1 MQFLRILF
9 WVLIAVLLTVFASNN
24 WRDVEIN
31 LWANL
36 RADIKA
42 PVLLLIAFLIGFLP
56 PWLILR
62 GKLWRLRRRLAQ
74 EDQPVPVPPAPPAPA
89 AEGGAEA

>member
-36 RADIKA
+36 RADIKL
-42 PVLLLIAFLIGFLP
+42 PVLILITFLIGFLP

-62 GKLWRLRRRLAQ
+62 GKLWRLNRRLAG
-74 EDQPVPVPPAPPAPA
+74 EDQSRPVPPAPAAPSV
-89 AEGGAEA
+89 EDGAEA